1 MAMVATLASPHL
13 REDSCGGHGH
23 PRRDGRRSRVGAAA
37 EAEEREEREAASE
50 SEADSHSGEAVRDLS
65 HVQALLDSI
74 HIDINNEGFDDEDME
89 EQMGEEDAA
98 ARAADEMVEGFW
110 A

>member
-1 MAMVATLASPHL
+1 MSNGAPQDAVGVEVGDERPLAPVA
-13 REDSCGGHGH
+13 R
-23 PRRDGRRSRVGAAA
+23 
-37 EAEEREEREAASE
+37 
-50 SEADSHSGEAVRDLS
+50 
-65 HVQALLDSI
+65 QALLDSI

>member
-1 MAMVATLASPHL
+1 MAGDAAAGGATASADAAPA
-13 REDSCGGHGH
+13 DAGSW
-23 PRRDGRRSRVGAAA
+23 GAALAA
-37 EAEEREEREAASE
+37 EAEEREEREEREAASE
-50 SEADSHSGEAVRDLS
+50 SEADSDSGEAVRDLS
-65 HVQALLDSI
+65 HMQALLDSI